1 MGKKWQTTKE
11 VLKDLPYRVKDTE
24 VAQIRAH
31 YLNDWMEICGVTR
44 VEDID
49 YDNPHVHIQW
59 LLCDPY
65 WQRAIKKPKGKA
77 EFFEQLTEEERVIYA
92 TQGYADLENAKI
104 TKEVVKACKQ
114 KIKEK
119 REEKRKVQSP

>member
-1 MGKKWQTTKE
+1 MGERWRMTKAAI
-11 VLKDLPYRVKDTE
+11 KDLPYRVKDTE

-31 YLNDWMEICGVTR
+31 YLKDWMEICKVDR
-44 VEDID
+44 PEDID
-49 YDNPHVHIQW
+49 YQNPHVHIQW

-77 EFFEQLTEEERVIYA
+77 EFLEQLTEEEQVIYA
-92 TQGYADLENAKI
+92 TEGYDALENAKI
-104 TKEVVKACKQ
+104 TKEVLKACKK

-119 REEKRKVQSP
+119 VSRK